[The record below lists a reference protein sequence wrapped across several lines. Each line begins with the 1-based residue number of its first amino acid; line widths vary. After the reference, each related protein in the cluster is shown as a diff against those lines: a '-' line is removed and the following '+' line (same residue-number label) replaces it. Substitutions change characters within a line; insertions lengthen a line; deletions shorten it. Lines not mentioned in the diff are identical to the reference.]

1 MPPSCHCRLLALAVH
16 RTFCL
21 LIDETVMRR
30 LPAVSPSLAR
40 LVNAAI
46 PALLILH
53 GATTGGLPWIKI
65 QLHTFGVLMV
75 GICVCCSG
83 TQYIS
88 CKYGARLQPDK
99 PHAFTVDGD
108 QAALLLL
115 CEEIFETS
123 RCMFVISC
131 MAAWPLSRF
140 AAGGPSG
147 LIWTLDEVGLSVRG
161 YLLGFIVGIPVADAW
176 LYLKHRLLHTPT
188 LWAFH
193 AHHHSFRNPTAFGGF
208 AVSPFE
214 AIWTFAP
221 IFLWSHL
228 PHWIPLVAPSI
239 FAFFVL
245 NTYLHA
251 GFSFAI
257 LESILPLLMLNSSC
271 YHNVHHEKMSTHFGE
286 IFSLWDFMLGTSA
299 IYSDGRLEGYRWHL
313 RRHVE
318 RSGSA
323 ASMAKIK

>member
-1 MPPSCHCRLLALAVH
+1 MRPHGV
-16 RTFCL
+16 CL
-21 LIDETVMRR
+21 
-30 LPAVSPSLAR
+30 SSLAWQR
-40 LVNAAI
+40 GHYL
-46 PALLILH
+46 
-53 GATTGGLPWIKI
+53 
-65 QLHTFGVLMV
+65 
-75 GICVCCSG
+75 
-83 TQYIS
+83 
-88 CKYGARLQPDK
+88 
-99 PHAFTVDGD
+99 
-108 QAALLLL
+108 ALLL
-115 CEEIFETS
+115 EA
-123 RCMFVISC
+123 R
-131 MAAWPLSRF
+131 A
-140 AAGGPSG
+140 G
-147 LIWTLDEVGLSVRG
+147 LIWTLDEVGLLGSWLFV
-161 YLLGFIVGIPVADAW
+161 GFIVGIPVADAW

-257 LESILPLLMLNSSC
+257 LERILPLLMLNSSC
-271 YHNVHHEKMSTHFGE
+271 YHNVHNEKMSTHFGE
-286 IFSLWDFMLGTSA
+286 ISSFWDFMLGTSA

-323 ASMAKIK
+323 ASMAKISDPYIRVVDGADCGGECSRCGD